1 MFGSL
6 FYNFWGALFSFSVY
20 FIWAIFDPY
29 AMPWPTIGIAAVAA
43 IIGFFVMFA
52 VRYLVGYIMYTP
64 EDVVHNE
71 PEIMNDAV
79 SVEEDGN
86 QQFIP
91 QNNRTTTEFEEENTE
106 EIAQVVRSMLH
117 GEEAVSR

>member
-6 FYNFWGALFSFSVY
+6 FYNFWGALFSFAVY
-20 FIWAIFDPY
+20 FIWAIRDPY

-43 IIGFFVMFA
+43 IIGFIAMFA
-52 VRYLVGYIMYTP
+52 VRYFVGYIFYTP

-71 PEIMNDAV
+71 TEIINDGTF
-79 SVEEDGN
+79 VEEDGN

-91 QNNRTTTEFEEENTE
+91 QNNRTTVEFEEENTE
-106 EIAQVVRSMLH
+106 EIAQVVPSMLH
-117 GEEAVSR
+117 GEEVVSR